1 MGIALLLIGIGLVVL
16 SVRWLREPATGPQ
29 TAPTVTPKPAVA

>member
-16 SVRWLREPATGPQ
+16 SVRWLTAPDTATQ
-29 TAPTVTPKPAVA
+29 TTPTVTPKPAVA